1 MEKLNKQ
8 KNRLLT
14 SAIAYF
20 IASVLFVGLKILN
33 ELNLLNFLGKN
44 AGIYVNMVVQIGIV
58 FLVPFGVLM
67 LLNKESPKQ
76 TLKFVGVRKVSLNM
90 IGWSFLMGIIMY
102 FAVVI
107 VSSIFSGLLTVIGYE
122 NPFASLS
129 SFSSPNN
136 IKQYLIGVVMVC
148 VLPGFCEEFL
158 TRGVILSGVRSKMGD
173 RIAIVISAVAF
184 GLLHMNINQAF
195 YTTVLGL
202 VAGLIVYQVGSIWP
216 AVIIHFTS
224 NLCSITNS
232 YLLNINFLN
241 GRYVKFLESIFAG
254 SLLSVIF
261 KFALISILI
270 IMAFAFVFSK
280 IYKLA
285 KARQMHTKI
294 YDILKQHNIEV
305 GPDGKTKFE
314 SDGQVFIDLKNAV
327 IAEMASRVR
336 VPANASDFLV
346 PRTERDKYKP
356 SALEL
361 AFIAGGMVLTGL
373 ITIATFI
380 WGII

>member
-1 MEKLNKQ
+1 MENLAK
-8 KNRLLT
+8 KNRLLN

-20 IASVLFVGLKILN
+20 IASVLFVALKILS
-33 ELNLLNFLGKN
+33 ELDLLNFFGKH
-44 AGIYVNMVVQIGIV
+44 ASIYVNMIVQIGIV
-58 FLVPFGVLM
+58 FLVPLGVLM
-67 LLNKESPKQ
+67 LLNKENPKQ
-76 TLKFVGVRKVSLNM
+76 TLRQVGFSKISWKMV
-90 IGWSFLMGIIMY
+90 GWSFLMGVIMY

-107 VSSIFSGLLTVIGYE
+107 VSSVCSGVLTMLGYE

-129 SFSSPNN
+129 SYSSPEDINDF
-136 IKQYLIGVVMVC
+136 LIGILMVC

-158 TRGVILSGVRSKMGD
+158 TRGVILHGVKSKMGD
-173 RIAIVISAVAF
+173 RIAIVLSAVAF

-195 YTTVLGL
+195 YTMVLGL
-202 VAGLIVYQVGSIWP
+202 VAGLIVYQTRSIWP
-216 AVIIHFTS
+216 AIIIHFTS

-232 YLLNINFLN
+232 YLVNINAFN
-241 GRYVKFLESIFAG
+241 GAYLKLLESVFSG
-254 SLLSVIF
+254 SLLSLIF
-261 KFALISILI
+261 KIALISILI
-270 IMAFAFVFSK
+270 VLAFGFVFSK

-285 KARQMHTKI
+285 KAKQMHTKI

-327 IAEMASRVR
+327 IEEMASRMR
-336 VPANASDFLV
+336 VPTSASDFLV
-346 PRTERDKYKP
+346 PKTERDKYKP

-361 AFIAGGMVLTGL
+361 AFIVGGFALTGL
-373 ITIATFI
+373 ITLSTFI